1 MEFTRLIMRATKDW
15 ACRRETGGKR
25 ERERREEGGGER
37 AGMGMVESDRKGQK
51 EGGMN

>member
-1 MEFTRLIMRATKDW
+1 MQERDRGKE
-15 ACRRETGGKR
+15 RER